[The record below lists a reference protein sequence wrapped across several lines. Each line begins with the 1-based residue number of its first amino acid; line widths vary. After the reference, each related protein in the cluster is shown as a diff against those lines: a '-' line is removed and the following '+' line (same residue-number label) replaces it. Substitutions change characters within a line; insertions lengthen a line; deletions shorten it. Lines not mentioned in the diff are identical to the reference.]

1 MRFMPQGVQEHPVT
15 LLGEPLEAYRNAFQ
29 DQQKWAALSSRTSP
43 GTPSAAGRT
52 QRRYVI
58 VRSPTPSMCPSRWSP
73 GSTRPTPFGVAGST
87 LPPVGTIAS
96 AREQLAM
103 RTNAS
108 SVLVI
113 GSGTSGQR
121 AAIAVHQAGADV
133 LMIAKR
139 PRRLYPP
146 QDIGRPEHVH
156 SASAPTGSP
165 PANQVLHP

>member
-1 MRFMPQGVQEHPVT
+1 VQPS
-15 LLGEPLEAYRNAFQ
+15 GSASQ
-29 DQQKWAALSSRTSP
+29 DQRACWSGLPAPPFHSS
-43 GTPSAAGRT
+43 G
-52 QRRYVI
+52 
-58 VRSPTPSMCPSRWSP
+58 
-73 GSTRPTPFGVAGST
+73 FVAGST